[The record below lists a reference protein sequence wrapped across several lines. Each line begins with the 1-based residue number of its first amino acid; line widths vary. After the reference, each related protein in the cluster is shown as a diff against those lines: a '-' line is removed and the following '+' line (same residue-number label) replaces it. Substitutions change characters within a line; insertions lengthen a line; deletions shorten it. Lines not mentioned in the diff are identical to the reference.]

1 MIQRATFHSSVH
13 LHIETLMTFPSSAQ
27 GDQALTALPSLTI
40 FLNLEGV
47 QECQQAQSLS
57 SVILVSLMNH
67 LHSLKRVV
75 EHLHIHLKAW
85 LVLVVL
91 LKILHFFFVLLKC
104 CEERELFT
112 KKTKNT

>member
-1 MIQRATFHSSVH
+1 MIQIATFHSSVH

-85 LVLVVL
+85 LVTQDPSLHLEGLLRLCVFCVV
-91 LKILHFFFVLLKC
+91 VSG
-104 CEERELFT
+104 
-112 KKTKNT
+112 

>member
-1 MIQRATFHSSVH
+1 MIQIATFHSLVH

-91 LKILHFFFVLLKC
+91 LKILHYFLFLLKC
-104 CEERELFT
+104 CEET
-112 KKTKNT
+112 